1 MSKTILVDLSH
12 PFGRGNPLWPSNG
25 DFHIDRVQHMPM
37 HYRLLQTFND
47 FHMHNSTHADSPSH
61 VIPESPY
68 THELPLENYYG
79 PAVCLDIPKKH
90 WELITVEDIEK
101 AAAKVEGGIQ
111 EGDWVLICTGMNQR
125 WGENDDYF
133 MYSPGM
139 SIEGAHW
146 LVDHKVKGVGFD
158 LQALDHILY
167 TYAAQHGPGP
177 YVPRIVDEYK
187 KEFGHEPIEDY
198 PEWEPVH
205 TILLGNNV
213 MGIENLGGD
222 IEKVK
227 GQRFMFCAFPLR
239 WYMGDGTIVHAEP
252 SPTRTISI
260 RMFPTGCINTAY
272 IDPQP
277 NRKVIGGHDGRQEEN
292 CASGCRHHGN
302 RHCTDVCSGWP

>member
-139 SIEGAHW
+139 SIEGAPASW
-146 LVDHKVKGVGFD
+146 TSTRRSLVMSPSRTTPSGSRCIPSCWATTSWV
-158 LQALDHILY
+158 LR
-167 TYAAQHGPGP
+167 TWAATS
-177 YVPRIVDEYK
+177 R
-187 KEFGHEPIEDY
+187 
-198 PEWEPVH
+198 
-205 TILLGNNV
+205 
-213 MGIENLGGD
+213 
-222 IEKVK
+222 
-227 GQRFMFCAFPLR
+227 R
-239 WYMGDGTIVHAEP
+239 
-252 SPTRTISI
+252 
-260 RMFPTGCINTAY
+260 
-272 IDPQP
+272 
-277 NRKVIGGHDGRQEEN
+277 
-292 CASGCRHHGN
+292 
-302 RHCTDVCSGWP
+302 

>member
-1 MSKTILVDLSH
+1 MGKTVLVDLSH

-68 THELPLENYYG
+68 THELPLEKYYG

-167 TYAAQHGPGP
+167 TYAAQHGPAP
-177 YVPRIVDEYK
+177 TSPASWTNTRRS
-187 KEFGHEPIEDY
+187 
-198 PEWEPVH
+198 
-205 TILLGNNV
+205 LV
-213 MGIENLGGD
+213 MSPSRTTPSGSRCIPSCWATTSW
-222 IEKVK
+222 V
-227 GQRFMFCAFPLR
+227 LR
-239 WYMGDGTIVHAEP
+239 TWAAT
-252 SPTRTISI
+252 SR
-260 RMFPTGCINTAY
+260 R
-272 IDPQP
+272 
-277 NRKVIGGHDGRQEEN
+277 
-292 CASGCRHHGN
+292 
-302 RHCTDVCSGWP
+302 

>member
-1 MSKTILVDLSH
+1 MSKTVLVDLSH

-61 VIPESPY
+61 VIPEGAS

-111 EGDWVLICTGMNQR
+111 EGDWVLICTGMNKR

-139 SIEGAHW
+139 SIEGARW

-187 KEFGHEPIEDY
+187 KEFGHEPLEDF

-205 TILLGNNV
+205 TILLSNNV

-227 GQRFMFCAFPLR
+227 GQRFTFCAFPLR
-239 WYMGDGTIVHAEP
+239 WYMGDGTIVRAVAMIDEDK
-252 SPTRTISI
+252 
-260 RMFPTGCINTAY
+260 IN
-272 IDPQP
+272 
-277 NRKVIGGHDGRQEEN
+277 K
-292 CASGCRHHGN
+292 
-302 RHCTDVCSGWP
+302 DVPDRVYKYGVY

>member
-177 YVPRIVDEYK
+177 YVPCIVDEYK

-239 WYMGDGTIVHAEP
+239 WYMGDGTIVRAVAITDEDH
-252 SPTRTISI
+252 
-260 RMFPTGCINTAY
+260 IN
-272 IDPQP
+272 
-277 NRKVIGGHDGRQEEN
+277 K
-292 CASGCRHHGN
+292 
-302 RHCTDVCSGWP
+302 DVPDRVYKYGVY

>member
-1 MSKTILVDLSH
+1 MGKTVLVDLSH

-239 WYMGDGTIVHAEP
+239 WYMGDGTIVRAVAMIDED
-252 SPTRTISI
+252 R
-260 RMFPTGCINTAY
+260 IN
-272 IDPQP
+272 
-277 NRKVIGGHDGRQEEN
+277 K
-292 CASGCRHHGN
+292 
-302 RHCTDVCSGWP
+302 DVPDRVYKYGVY

>member
-125 WGENDDYF
+125 WGETTT
-133 MYSPGM
+133 SCTPP
-139 SIEGAHW
+139 A
-146 LVDHKVKGVGFD
+146 
-158 LQALDHILY
+158 
-167 TYAAQHGPGP
+167 
-177 YVPRIVDEYK
+177 
-187 KEFGHEPIEDY
+187 
-198 PEWEPVH
+198 
-205 TILLGNNV
+205 
-213 MGIENLGGD
+213 
-222 IEKVK
+222 
-227 GQRFMFCAFPLR
+227 C
-239 WYMGDGTIVHAEP
+239 P
-252 SPTRTISI
+252 SRA
-260 RMFPTGCINTAY
+260 PTGWWTTRSRAW
-272 IDPQP
+272 
-277 NRKVIGGHDGRQEEN
+277 
-292 CASGCRHHGN
+292 ASICR
-302 RHCTDVCSGWP
+302 P